1 MGSWES
7 SGVVVTDE
15 GGAAGA
21 IGAWTG
27 RDDEVDED
35 AGVFVC
41 GGRGGTDGRSP
52 MVD

>member
-7 SGVVVTDE
+7 SGVVVARE

-27 RDDEVDED
+27 NGDVDED
-35 AGVFVC
+35 AVVIVC
-41 GGRGGTDGRSP
+41 GVRGGTEGRSAL
-52 MVD
+52 VD

>member
-7 SGVVVTDE
+7 SGVIVARE

-27 RDDEVDED
+27 KGGEVDED
-35 AGVFVC
+35 AVWLYDERQS
-41 GGRGGTDGRSP
+41 GGIEGKR
-52 MVD
+52 

>member
-7 SGVVVTDE
+7 SGVIVARE

-27 RDDEVDED
+27 KGGEVDED
-35 AGVFVC
+35 AVVIVC
-41 GGRGGTDGRSP
+41 GGRGGTEGRSAL
-52 MVD
+52 VD

>member
-7 SGVVVTDE
+7 SGVVVARE

-27 RDDEVDED
+27 KGGNVDEE
-35 AGVFVC
+35 AEVIVC
-41 GGRGGTDGRSP
+41 GGRGGTENRSAL
-52 MVD
+52 VD